1 LAQSNTPAEI
11 PAEVQEAAAYWSV
24 RLANEPSEADLA
36 VFEAWIAENP
46 LHLQVFNQAED
57 TLSLI
62 GEHSAGPELLAMRR
76 DALERARQSQRRRW
90 LGGVSLDRR
99 QLAVAAAGLVA
110 VPAGAAWWMMRRPA
124 GERLS
129 TGVGEQRT
137 VTLSDGTRVTM
148 DAMSEVRVDYSRD
161 LRLLELTSGRA
172 FFAVAKDINR
182 PLRVRAGSRAVT
194 ALGTAFSVEREIAG
208 MLVTLVE
215 GRVAVSD
222 PRANAPIEMTP
233 HQALRLSDAAAPSLT
248 SNIDSGRALA
258 WRDGQVVFDDV
269 DLATAVARMN
279 TYSHVPIVLDEA
291 GRAKLGAL
299 RLSGVFTAG
308 DSVSFA
314 EAMQAYFNL
323 SVSRSN
329 KAITLKAASA
339 RS

>member
-1 LAQSNTPAEI
+1 MAQSNTPAEI

-24 RLANEPSEADLA
+24 RLANAPSEADLA

-46 LHLQVFNQAED
+46 LHLQAFTQAED
-57 TLSLI
+57 MLSLVD
-62 GEHSAGPELLAMRR
+62 EHSAGPELLAMRR
-76 DALERARQSQRRRW
+76 DALEHARQSHRRRW
-90 LGGVSLDRR
+90 LGGVALDRR
-99 QLAVAAAGLVA
+99 QIAVAAAGLVA
-110 VPAGAAWWMMRRPA
+110 VPSALALWLAAKPA
-124 GERLS
+124 GEMLN

-148 DAMSEVRVDYSRD
+148 DAMSQVRVAYSRD
-161 LRLLELTSGRA
+161 LRLLELMSGRA
-172 FFAVAKDINR
+172 FFAVAKDVNR

-194 ALGTAFSVEREIAG
+194 ALGTAFSVEREAAG

-222 PRANAPIEMTP
+222 PRADAPIEMAP
-233 HQALRLSDAAAPSLT
+233 HQALRLSDRAAPVLT

-269 DLATAVARMN
+269 DLNTAIARMN
-279 TYSHVPIVLDEA
+279 TYSRLPIVLDEA
-291 GRAKLGAL
+291 QRSKLGSL
-299 RLSGVFTAG
+299 RISGVFTAG
-308 DSVSFA
+308 DSISFA

-323 SVSRSN
+323 NISRSD
-329 KAITLKAASA
+329 KAIVLRPGGT